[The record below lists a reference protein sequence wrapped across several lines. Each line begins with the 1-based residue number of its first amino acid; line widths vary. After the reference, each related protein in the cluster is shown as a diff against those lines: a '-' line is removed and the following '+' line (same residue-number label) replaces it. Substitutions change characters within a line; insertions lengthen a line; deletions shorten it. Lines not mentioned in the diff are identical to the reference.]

1 MAEKGKLSVVLAAP
15 NIDGTDVGE
24 AFVAFKWAQALSDL
38 VTLTVLSF

>member
-1 MAEKGKLSVVLAAP
+1 MGDLTKLAIVLAAP

-24 AFVAFKWAQALSDL
+24 GCIAFKWAQALSDL